1 MMRILLIGSM
11 LAASSAAMAAPGF
24 TDRFVDAKSGYVV
37 ESREVGSWL
46 KLKGRHPES
55 GSTFR
60 LKLSSSG
67 RVTGQWDGRPVDY
80 RLGDKTPDVGLAARD
95 AYPAG
100 AN

>member
-1 MMRILLIGSM
+1 MRVLLIGSM

-37 ESREVGSWL
+37 ETREVGSWL
-46 KLKGRHPES
+46 KLKGRHPDS

-60 LKLSSSG
+60 LKLSASG
-67 RVTGQWDGRPVDY
+67 RVTGQWDGKPVDY
-80 RLGDKTPDVGLAARD
+80 RLGDKAPDVGLAARD